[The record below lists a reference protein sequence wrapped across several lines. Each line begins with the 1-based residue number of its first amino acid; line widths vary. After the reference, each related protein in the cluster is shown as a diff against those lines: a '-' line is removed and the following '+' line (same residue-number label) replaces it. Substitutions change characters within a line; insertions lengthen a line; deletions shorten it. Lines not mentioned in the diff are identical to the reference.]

1 MIKQHVS
8 YEDYEGNQVE
18 KDLWFH
24 LNKSDLAKMSLGF
37 DGGLIEGLTE
47 LQNKGDKRAVAE
59 FIDNLLVNAYG
70 VRKAGSDIF
79 LKTPEIQEEF
89 QYSLAH
95 DEILMMLL
103 GGSDDDIINFIVG
116 IMPGMKAEDRARVI
130 ADVKAAQAEK
140 KAAEMPVSSEMTENA

>member
-8 YEDYEGNQVE
+8 YEDYDGNKVE

-37 DGGLIEGLTE
+37 DNGLIDGLTE
-47 LQNKGDKRAVAE
+47 LQQKGDKKAVAE

-70 VRKAGSDIF
+70 VRKPGSDVF
-79 LKTPEIQEEF
+79 LKTPEIREDF

-103 GGSDDDIINFIVG
+103 GGEDDEIINFIVG
-116 IMPGMKAEDRARVI
+116 IMPGMSAEDRANVI
-130 ADVKAAQAEK
+130 EKVKSAQEAKTLPEPTE
-140 KAAEMPVSSEMTENA
+140 ASENA

>member
-8 YEDYEGNQVE
+8 YEDYDGNKVE

-37 DGGLIEGLTE
+37 DNGLIEGLTE
-47 LQNKGDKRAVAE
+47 LQQKGDKKAVAE

-70 VRKAGSDIF
+70 VRKPGSDVF
-79 LKTPEIQEEF
+79 LKTSEIKEDF

-95 DEILMMLL
+95 DEI
-103 GGSDDDIINFIVG
+103 INFIVG
-116 IMPGMKAEDRARVI
+116 IMPSMSAEDRANVI
-130 ADVKAAQAEK
+130 EQVKNAQEAK
-140 KAAEMPVSSEMTENA
+140 KLPESTGASKNA

>member
-1 MIKQHVS
+1 MVKKHVS
-8 YEDYEGNQVE
+8 YEDYDGNKVE

-37 DGGLIEGLTE
+37 DNGLIDGLTE
-47 LQNKGDKRAVAE
+47 LQQKGDKKAVAE

-70 VRKAGSDIF
+70 VRKPGSDVF
-79 LKTPEIQEEF
+79 LKTPEIKEDF

-103 GGSDDDIINFIVG
+103 GGEDDEIIDFIVG
-116 IMPGMKAEDRARVI
+116 IMPGMSAEDRADVI
-130 ADVKAAQAEK
+130 EKVKRAQEAK
-140 KAAEMPVSSEMTENA
+140 KLPESTEASKNA

>member
-8 YEDYEGNQVE
+8 YEDYDGNKVE

-24 LNKSDLAKMSLGF
+24 LNKSDLAKMSLDF
-37 DGGLIEGLTE
+37 DNGLIDGLTE
-47 LQNKGDKRAVAE
+47 LQQKGDKKAVAE

-70 VRKAGSDIF
+70 VRKPGSDVF
-79 LKTPEIQEEF
+79 LKTPEIKEDF

-103 GGSDDDIINFIVG
+103 GGEDDEIINFIVG
-116 IMPGMKAEDRARVI
+116 IMPGMSAKDRADVI
-130 ADVKAAQAEK
+130 EKVKSTQEAK
-140 KAAEMPVSSEMTENA
+140 KLPESTEASENA

>member
-8 YEDYEGNQVE
+8 YEDYDGNKVE

-37 DGGLIEGLTE
+37 DNGLIEGLTE
-47 LQNKGDKRAVAE
+47 LQQKGDKKAVAE

-70 VRKAGSDIF
+70 VRKPGSDVF
-79 LKTPEIQEEF
+79 LKTPEIKEDF

-103 GGSDDDIINFIVG
+103 GGKDDEIINFIVG
-116 IMPGMKAEDRARVI
+116 IMPGMSAKDRANVI
-130 ADVKAAQAEK
+130 EQVKNAQKAK
-140 KAAEMPVSSEMTENA
+140 KLPESIEASENA

>member
-8 YEDYEGNQVE
+8 YEDYDGNKVE

-37 DGGLIEGLTE
+37 DNGLIDGLTE
-47 LQNKGDKRAVAE
+47 LQQKGDKKAVAE

-70 VRKAGSDIF
+70 VRKPDSDVF
-79 LKTPEIQEEF
+79 LKTPEIKEDF

-103 GGSDDDIINFIVG
+103 GGEDDEIINFIVG
-116 IMPGMKAEDRARVI
+116 IMPGMSAEDRANVI
-130 ADVKAAQAEK
+130 EQVKNAQEAK
-140 KAAEMPVSSEMTENA
+140 KLPESTEASKNA

>member
-8 YEDYEGNQVE
+8 YEDYDGNKVE

-37 DGGLIEGLTE
+37 DNGLIEGLTE
-47 LQNKGDKRAVAE
+47 LQQKGDKKAVAE

-70 VRKAGSDIF
+70 VRKPGSDVF
-79 LKTPEIQEEF
+79 LKTPEIKEDF

-103 GGSDDDIINFIVG
+103 GGEDDEIINFIVG
-116 IMPGMKAEDRARVI
+116 IMPGMSAEDRANVI
-130 ADVKAAQAEK
+130 EQVKNAQEAK
-140 KAAEMPVSSEMTENA
+140 KPPESIEASENA

>member
-8 YEDYEGNQVE
+8 YEDYDGNKVE

-37 DGGLIEGLTE
+37 DNGLIDGLTE
-47 LQNKGDKRAVAE
+47 LQQKGDKKAVAE

-70 VRKAGSDIF
+70 VRKPGSDVF
-79 LKTPEIQEEF
+79 LKTPEIKEDF

-103 GGSDDDIINFIVG
+103 GGEDDEIINFIVG
-116 IMPGMKAEDRARVI
+116 IMPGMSAKDRANVI
-130 ADVKAAQAEK
+130 EQVRNAQEAK
-140 KAAEMPVSSEMTENA
+140 KLPESIEASENA

>member
-8 YEDYEGNQVE
+8 YEDYDGNKVE

-37 DGGLIEGLTE
+37 DNGLIDGLTE
-47 LQNKGDKRAVAE
+47 LQQKGDKKAVAE

-70 VRKAGSDIF
+70 VRKPGSDVF
-79 LKTPEIQEEF
+79 LKTPEIKEDF

-103 GGSDDDIINFIVG
+103 GGEDDEIINFIVG
-116 IMPGMKAEDRARVI
+116 IMPGMSAKDRADVI
-130 ADVKAAQAEK
+130 EKVKSTQEAK
-140 KAAEMPVSSEMTENA
+140 KLPESTEASENA

>member
-8 YEDYEGNQVE
+8 YEDYDGNKVE

-37 DGGLIEGLTE
+37 DGGLIDGLTE
-47 LQNKGDKRAVAE
+47 LQKKGDKKAVAE

-70 VRKAGSDIF
+70 VRKPGSDVF
-79 LKTPEIQEEF
+79 LKTPEIKEDF

-103 GGSDDDIINFIVG
+103 GGEDDEIINFIVG
-116 IMPGMKAEDRARVI
+116 IMPGMSAEDRANVI
-130 ADVKAAQAEK
+130 EQVKNAQEAK
-140 KAAEMPVSSEMTENA
+140 KLPESTEASENA

>member
-8 YEDYEGNQVE
+8 YEDYDGNKVE

-37 DGGLIEGLTE
+37 DNGLIDGLTE
-47 LQNKGDKRAVAE
+47 LQQKGDKKAVAE

-70 VRKAGSDIF
+70 VRKPGSDVF
-79 LKTPEIQEEF
+79 LKTPEIKEDF

-103 GGSDDDIINFIVG
+103 GGEDDEIINFIVG
-116 IMPGMKAEDRARVI
+116 IMPGMSAKDRASVI
-130 ADVKAAQAEK
+130 EKVKGAQEAK
-140 KAAEMPVSSEMTENA
+140 KLPETTEASENA

>member
-8 YEDYEGNQVE
+8 YEDYDGNKVE

-37 DGGLIEGLTE
+37 DNGLIEGLTE
-47 LQNKGDKRAVAE
+47 LQQKGDKKAVAE

-70 VRKAGSDIF
+70 VRKPGSDVF
-79 LKTPEIQEEF
+79 LKTPEIKEDF

-103 GGSDDDIINFIVG
+103 GGDDDEIINFIVG
-116 IMPGMKAEDRARVI
+116 IMPGLSADKRAEVVEEVR
-130 ADVKAAQAEK
+130 AAQAA
-140 KAAEMPVSSEMTENA
+140 KAAPALEEAKTNA

>member
-37 DGGLIEGLTE
+37 EGGLIDGLTE
-47 LQNKGDKRAVAE
+47 LQEKGDKKAVAE
-59 FIDNLLVNAYG
+59 FIDNLLINAYG
-70 VRKAGSDIF
+70 VRKPGSDVF
-79 LKTPEIQEEF
+79 LKTPEIQQEF

-103 GGSDDDIINFIVG
+103 GGEDDEIINFIVG
-116 IMPGMKAEDRARVI
+116 IMPGMKAEDRTRVI
-130 ADVKAAQAEK
+130 AEVKAAQDKKKSAE
-140 KAAEMPVSSEMTENA
+140 ELPVSENA

>member
-8 YEDYEGNQVE
+8 YEDYDGNKVE

-37 DGGLIEGLTE
+37 ENGLIEGLTE
-47 LQNKGDKRAVAE
+47 LQQKGDKKAVAE
-59 FIDNLLVNAYG
+59 FIDNLLVNADG
-70 VRKAGSDIF
+70 VRKPGSDVF
-79 LKTPEIQEEF
+79 LKTPEIKEDF

-103 GGSDDDIINFIVG
+103 GGEDDEIINFIVG
-116 IMPGMKAEDRARVI
+116 IMPGMSAEDRANVI
-130 ADVKAAQAEK
+130 EQVKNAQEAK
-140 KAAEMPVSSEMTENA
+140 KLPESTEASENA

>member
-1 MIKQHVS
+1 MDIPVRPHPFDVSHVS

-37 DGGLIEGLTE
+37 DNGLIDGLTE
-47 LQNKGDKRAVAE
+47 LQKKGDKRPLPSSLT
-59 FIDNLLVNAYG
+59 ICLSMRYG
-70 VRKAGSDIF
+70 VRKPGTDVF
-79 LKTPEIQEEF
+79 LKTPEIREEF

-103 GGSDDDIINFIVG
+103 GGEDDEIINFYVG
-116 IMPGMKAEDRARVI
+116 IMPA
-130 ADVKAAQAEK
+130 
-140 KAAEMPVSSEMTENA
+140 

>member
-8 YEDYEGNQVE
+8 YEDYDGNKVE

-37 DGGLIEGLTE
+37 DNGLIDGLTE
-47 LQNKGDKRAVAE
+47 LQQKGDKKAVAE

-70 VRKAGSDIF
+70 VRKPGSDVF
-79 LKTPEIQEEF
+79 LKTPEIKEDF

-103 GGSDDDIINFIVG
+103 GGEDDEIINFIVG
-116 IMPGMKAEDRARVI
+116 IMPGMSAEDRANVI
-130 ADVKAAQAEK
+130 EQVKNAQEAK
-140 KAAEMPVSSEMTENA
+140 KLPESTEASENA

>member
-8 YEDYEGNQVE
+8 YEDYDGNKVE

-37 DGGLIEGLTE
+37 DNGLIDGLTE
-47 LQNKGDKRAVAE
+47 LQKKGDKKAVAE

-70 VRKAGSDIF
+70 VRKPGSDVF
-79 LKTPEIQEEF
+79 LKTAEIKEDF

-103 GGSDDDIINFIVG
+103 GGEDDEIINFIVG
-116 IMPGMKAEDRARVI
+116 IMPGMSAEDRANVI
-130 ADVKAAQAEK
+130 EQVKNAQEAK
-140 KAAEMPVSSEMTENA
+140 KLPESTEASKNA

>member
-8 YEDYEGNQVE
+8 YEDYDGNKVE

-37 DGGLIEGLTE
+37 DNGLIDGLAE
-47 LQNKGDKRAVAE
+47 LQQKGDKKAVAE

-70 VRKAGSDIF
+70 VRKPGSDVF
-79 LKTPEIQEEF
+79 LKTPEIKEDF

-103 GGSDDDIINFIVG
+103 GGEDDEIINFIVG
-116 IMPGMKAEDRARVI
+116 IMPGMSAEDRTNVI
-130 ADVKAAQAEK
+130 EQVKNAQEAK
-140 KAAEMPVSSEMTENA
+140 KLPESTEASENA

>member
-8 YEDYEGNQVE
+8 YEDYDGNKVE

-24 LNKSDLAKMSLGF
+24 LNKSDIAKMSLGF
-37 DGGLIEGLTE
+37 DNGLIDGLTE
-47 LQNKGDKRAVAE
+47 LQQKGDKKAVAE

-70 VRKAGSDIF
+70 VRKPGSDVF
-79 LKTPEIQEEF
+79 LKTPEIKEDF

-103 GGSDDDIINFIVG
+103 GGEDDEIINFIVG
-116 IMPGMKAEDRARVI
+116 IMPGMNTEDRANVI
-130 ADVKAAQAEK
+130 EKVKSAQEAK
-140 KAAEMPVSSEMTENA
+140 KLPESIEASENA

>member
-8 YEDYEGNQVE
+8 YEDYDGNKVE

-37 DGGLIEGLTE
+37 DNGLIEGLTE
-47 LQNKGDKRAVAE
+47 LQQKGDKKAVAE

-70 VRKAGSDIF
+70 VRKPGSDVF
-79 LKTPEIQEEF
+79 LKTSEIKEDF

-103 GGSDDDIINFIVG
+103 GGEDDEIINFIVG
-116 IMPGMKAEDRARVI
+116 IMPGMSAEDRANVI
-130 ADVKAAQAEK
+130 EQVKNAREAK
-140 KAAEMPVSSEMTENA
+140 KLPESTGASKNA

>member
-47 LQNKGDKRAVAE
+47 LQNKGDKKAVAE

-70 VRKAGSDIF
+70 VRKAGSDVF
-79 LKTPEIQEEF
+79 LKTPEIREEF

-103 GGSDDDIINFIVG
+103 GGDDDEIINFIVG

-140 KAAEMPVSSEMTENA
+140 KTVEAPAIPETTENA

>member
-8 YEDYEGNQVE
+8 YEDYDGNKVE

-37 DGGLIEGLTE
+37 DNGLIDGLTE
-47 LQNKGDKRAVAE
+47 LQQKGDKKAVAE

-70 VRKAGSDIF
+70 VRKPGSDVF
-79 LKTPEIQEEF
+79 LKTAEIKEDF

-103 GGSDDDIINFIVG
+103 GGEDDEIINFIVG
-116 IMPGMKAEDRARVI
+116 IMPGMSAEDRADVI
-130 ADVKAAQAEK
+130 EKVKSAQEAK
-140 KAAEMPVSSEMTENA
+140 KLPESTETSENA

>member
-8 YEDYEGNQVE
+8 YEDYDGNKVE

-37 DGGLIEGLTE
+37 DNGLIDGLTE
-47 LQNKGDKRAVAE
+47 LQHKGDKKAVAE

-70 VRKAGSDIF
+70 VRKPGSDVF
-79 LKTPEIQEEF
+79 LKTPEIKEDF

-103 GGSDDDIINFIVG
+103 GGEDDEIINFIVG
-116 IMPGMKAEDRARVI
+116 IMPGMSAEDRANVI
-130 ADVKAAQAEK
+130 EQVKNAQEAK
-140 KAAEMPVSSEMTENA
+140 KLPESTEASKNA

>member
-8 YEDYEGNQVE
+8 YEDYDGNKVE

-37 DGGLIEGLTE
+37 DNGLIDGLTE
-47 LQNKGDKRAVAE
+47 LQQKGDKKAVAE

-70 VRKAGSDIF
+70 VRKPGSDVF
-79 LKTPEIQEEF
+79 LKTPEIKEDF

-103 GGSDDDIINFIVG
+103 GGEDDEIINFIVG
-116 IMPGMKAEDRARVI
+116 IMPGMSAEDRADVI
-130 ADVKAAQAEK
+130 EKVKNAQEAK
-140 KAAEMPVSSEMTENA
+140 KLSESTEASENA

>member
-8 YEDYEGNQVE
+8 YEDYDGNKVE

-37 DGGLIEGLTE
+37 DNGLIEGLTE
-47 LQNKGDKRAVAE
+47 LQQKGDKKAVAE

-70 VRKAGSDIF
+70 VRKPGSDVF
-79 LKTPEIQEEF
+79 LKTPEIKEDF

-103 GGSDDDIINFIVG
+103 GGEDDEIINFIVG
-116 IMPGMKAEDRARVI
+116 IMPGMRAEDRANVI
-130 ADVKAAQAEK
+130 EQVKNARKAK
-140 KAAEMPVSSEMTENA
+140 KLPESTEASENA

>member
-8 YEDYEGNQVE
+8 YEDYDGNKVE

-37 DGGLIEGLTE
+37 DNGLIDGLTE
-47 LQNKGDKRAVAE
+47 LQQKGDKKAVAE

-70 VRKAGSDIF
+70 VRKPGSDVF
-79 LKTPEIQEEF
+79 LKTPEIKEDF

-103 GGSDDDIINFIVG
+103 GGEDDEIINFIVG
-116 IMPGMKAEDRARVI
+116 IMPGMSTEDRASVI
-130 ADVKAAQAEK
+130 EKVKSAQEAK
-140 KAAEMPVSSEMTENA
+140 KLSESTEASENA

>member
-8 YEDYEGNQVE
+8 YEDYDGNKVE

-37 DGGLIEGLTE
+37 NNGLIEGLTE
-47 LQNKGDKRAVAE
+47 LQQKGDKKAVAE

-70 VRKAGSDIF
+70 VRKPGSDVF
-79 LKTPEIQEEF
+79 LKTSEIKEDF

-103 GGSDDDIINFIVG
+103 GGEDDEIINFIVG
-116 IMPGMKAEDRARVI
+116 IMPGMSAEDRANVI
-130 ADVKAAQAEK
+130 EQVKNAQEAK
-140 KAAEMPVSSEMTENA
+140 KLPESTEASKNA

>member
-8 YEDYEGNQVE
+8 YEDYDGNKVE

-37 DGGLIEGLTE
+37 DNGLIEGLTE
-47 LQNKGDKRAVAE
+47 LQQKGDKKAVAE

-70 VRKAGSDIF
+70 VRKPDSDVF
-79 LKTPEIQEEF
+79 LKTPEIKEDF

-103 GGSDDDIINFIVG
+103 GGEDDEIINFIVG
-116 IMPGMKAEDRARVI
+116 IMPGMSAEDRANVI
-130 ADVKAAQAEK
+130 EQVKNAQEAK
-140 KAAEMPVSSEMTENA
+140 KLPESIEASENA

>member
-8 YEDYEGNQVE
+8 YEDYDGNKIE

-37 DGGLIEGLTE
+37 DNGLIEGLTE
-47 LQNKGDKRAVAE
+47 LQQKGDKKAVAE

-70 VRKAGSDIF
+70 VRKPGSDVF
-79 LKTPEIQEEF
+79 LKTPEIKEDF

-103 GGSDDDIINFIVG
+103 GGEDDEIINFIVG
-116 IMPGMKAEDRARVI
+116 IMPGMSAEDRADVI
-130 ADVKAAQAEK
+130 EKVKNAQEAK
-140 KAAEMPVSSEMTENA
+140 KLPESTEASENA

>member
-1 MIKQHVS
+1 MVKKHVS
-8 YEDYEGNQVE
+8 YEDYDGNKVE

-37 DGGLIEGLTE
+37 DNGLIDGLTE
-47 LQNKGDKRAVAE
+47 LQQKGDKKAVAE

-70 VRKAGSDIF
+70 VRKPGSDVF
-79 LKTPEIQEEF
+79 LKTPEIKEDF

-103 GGSDDDIINFIVG
+103 GGEDDEIIDFIVG
-116 IMPGMKAEDRARVI
+116 IMPGMSAEDRADVI
-130 ADVKAAQAEK
+130 EKVKRAQEAK
-140 KAAEMPVSSEMTENA
+140 KLPESTEASENA

>member
-8 YEDYEGNQVE
+8 YEDYDGNKVE

-37 DGGLIEGLTE
+37 DNGLIDGLTE
-47 LQNKGDKRAVAE
+47 LQKKGDKKAVAE

-70 VRKAGSDIF
+70 VRKPGSDVF
-79 LKTPEIQEEF
+79 LKTPEIKEDF

-103 GGSDDDIINFIVG
+103 GGEDDEIINFIVG
-116 IMPGMKAEDRARVI
+116 IMPGMSAEDRANVI
-130 ADVKAAQAEK
+130 EQVKNAQEAKKLPESAE
-140 KAAEMPVSSEMTENA
+140 ASENA

>member
-8 YEDYEGNQVE
+8 YEDYDGNKVE

-37 DGGLIEGLTE
+37 DNGLIDGLTE
-47 LQNKGDKRAVAE
+47 LQQKGDKKAVAE

-70 VRKAGSDIF
+70 VRKPGSDVF
-79 LKTPEIQEEF
+79 LKTPEIKEDF

-103 GGSDDDIINFIVG
+103 GGEDDEIINFIVG
-116 IMPGMKAEDRARVI
+116 IMPGMSAEDRANVI
-130 ADVKAAQAEK
+130 EQVKNAQEAK
-140 KAAEMPVSSEMTENA
+140 KLSESTEASENA